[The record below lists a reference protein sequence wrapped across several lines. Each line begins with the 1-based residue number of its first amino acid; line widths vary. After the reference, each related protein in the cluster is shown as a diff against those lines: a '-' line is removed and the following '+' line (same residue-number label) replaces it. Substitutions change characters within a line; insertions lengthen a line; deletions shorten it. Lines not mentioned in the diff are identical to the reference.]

1 MEKLLSDMMI
11 SDMKATVDPS
21 QYGNEKGT
29 SIQHYLI
36 KMIHRILTALDNN
49 SRRETFAVVANLIDW
64 NSAFPRQCP
73 KLGVQSFIKNG
84 VRSSLIPVLVNY
96 FQDRQ
101 MSVKWHGCH
110 SIPRRI
116 NGGGPQG
123 ATLGILEYLSQ
134 SNNSADF
141 VDQEDRFKFVDDLTI
156 LEIVNLLTI
165 GISSFNIKQS
175 IPSDII
181 ESNQYIPPENLKSQ
195 EYLEQIDIWTRNQ
208 KMKINEKKSKN
219 VIFNFTK
226 KYQFSTRLSIQNE
239 VLQIVPEAKL
249 LGTIISNDLKWS
261 KNTENIVKKANGRME
276 LLRRI
281 THFGA
286 SWEELK
292 NIYILYIRS
301 LLEQSCTVWNSGLS
315 EENIHDLE
323 RIQKSACKLILQDSY
338 KSYDNALKLL
348 DLENLEDRRESLC
361 LQFARKC
368 LKNDKMK
375 HLFPKNLKTHNM
387 QTRYPE
393 EFEMEHFNTERLR
406 DSPIIYMQRLLND
419 AN

>member
-1 MEKLLSDMMI
+1 
-11 SDMKATVDPS
+11 
-21 QYGNEKGT
+21 
-29 SIQHYLI
+29 
-36 KMIHRILTALDNN
+36 
-49 SRRETFAVVANLIDW
+49 
-64 NSAFPRQCP
+64 
-73 KLGVQSFIKNG
+73 
-84 VRSSLIPVLVNY
+84 
-96 FQDRQ
+96 
-101 MSVKWHGCH
+101 
-110 SIPRRI
+110 
-116 NGGGPQG
+116 
-123 ATLGILEYLSQ
+123 
-134 SNNSADF
+134 
-141 VDQEDRFKFVDDLTI
+141 
-156 LEIVNLLTI
+156 
-165 GISSFNIKQS
+165 
-175 IPSDII
+175 
-181 ESNQYIPPENLKSQ
+181 
-195 EYLEQIDIWTRNQ
+195 
-208 KMKINEKKSKN
+208 
-219 VIFNFTK
+219 
-226 KYQFSTRLSIQNE
+226 
-239 VLQIVPEAKL
+239 
-249 LGTIISNDLKWS
+249 
-261 KNTENIVKKANGRME
+261 ME
-276 LLRRI
+276 LFRRI

-301 LLEQSCTVWNSGLS
+301 LLEQLCTVWNSGLT